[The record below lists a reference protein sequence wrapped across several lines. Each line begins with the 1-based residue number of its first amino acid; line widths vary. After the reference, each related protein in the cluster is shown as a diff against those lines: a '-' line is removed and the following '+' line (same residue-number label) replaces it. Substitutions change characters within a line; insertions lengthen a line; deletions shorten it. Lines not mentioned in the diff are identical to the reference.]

1 MSDSSPTAPDAKL
14 GKGKLLGLTPV
25 QWVILAIILGGAG
38 YLSFWGFGQIFG
50 KEEASASRQLFPVRR
65 GDIAETVS
73 TNGSVAY
80 ATRETL
86 TFGAPG
92 TVGNIAV
99 TEGQT
104 VAKDAVI
111 ATLDSG
117 TLSTLNRAIKEAE
130 LSARTAEE
138 KVSALQEPADAL
150 AMAQAEA
157 DLTTA
162 QNALKD
168 AEKATDVSLVRALA
182 DAEAVLSTA
191 REKVSDLQSP
201 ADTLVMAQADAD
213 LITAQNALKDAE
225 KATDVALVR
234 ALADA
239 DAALSAAQTKFDD
252 LSAPSA
258 AAIAVAVAEVTQAKA
273 AAKTAEENLASVSG
287 GVAMTR
293 ASDNLRTAQQSL
305 ANVQVDYSVASK
317 SRDDKVSTAKT
328 ALDDAQTKYRS
339 TFMAWTG
346 VRPDATQIAK
356 DPQELIASWGTTYDL
371 LIKNSAADSGPLI
384 DNPATPWNEQILY
397 LWTHLLP
404 VPVVG
409 ACSTPVASTMR
420 CMQGEIETTWK
431 AVATTST
438 AYDTAVSQQATLVN
452 AAKNAVTKA
461 EDALDAAKRTVDEL
475 SDATT
480 LQARNADVSVAR
492 SRLVVAQDK
501 LTTASKV
508 DTVALAAAKAQLDEI
523 KAKLATAKDFLARGA
538 EGRKTNIALA
548 KARIASAVD
557 KLADLRAVGKDTL
570 AIALAQAQLS
580 EAKARLNLTQDT
592 LAGATIRA
600 PFAGVVGAFSVDEGQ
615 SVGVNTAVVE
625 IVDRSVLVVN
635 AVVDEIDVLSIG
647 VNAAASITMDA
658 LSGRVLQG
666 TVSEIGEAANSQ
678 NGVVNYPIEVKI
690 TVPQG
695 LSLREGLSATASVTI
710 RSEQNALLVPV
721 QAVGGSFTRPTVILV
736 RGGKEQIT
744 EVQLGISD
752 ESWVAVLLG
761 IQDGDQVVIENST
774 TAVADTRLQRQGQLG
789 QGQLLGGST
798 GQGQN
803 QIFIAPG
810 GGQFGGQGAGGQRQQ
825 PGGGAPQPGGTQR
838 GGR

>member
-14 GKGKLLGLTPV
+14 AKGKLLGLTPV

-150 AMAQAEA
+150 
-157 DLTTA
+157 
-162 QNALKD
+162 
-168 AEKATDVSLVRALA
+168 
-182 DAEAVLSTA
+182 
-191 REKVSDLQSP
+191 
-201 ADTLVMAQADAD
+201 VMAQADAD

-273 AAKTAEENLASVSG
+273 AVKTAEDNLASVSG

-328 ALDDAQTKYRS
+328 SLDDAQTKYRS

-371 LIKNSAADSGPLI
+371 LIKNAAADSGPLI

-452 AAKNAVTKA
+452 AARNAVTKA

-580 EAKARLNLTQDT
+580 EANARLKLTQDT

-825 PGGGAPQPGGTQR
+825 PGGRAPQPGGTQR

>member
-138 KVSALQEPADAL
+138 KVS
-150 AMAQAEA
+150 
-157 DLTTA
+157 
-162 QNALKD
+162 
-168 AEKATDVSLVRALA
+168 
-182 DAEAVLSTA
+182 
-191 REKVSDLQSP
+191 DLQSP

-273 AAKTAEENLASVSG
+273 AVKTAEDNLASVSG

-328 ALDDAQTKYRS
+328 SLDDAQTKYRS

-371 LIKNSAADSGPLI
+371 LIKNAAADSGPLI

-452 AAKNAVTKA
+452 AARNAVTKA

-580 EAKARLNLTQDT
+580 EANARLKLTQDT

-825 PGGGAPQPGGTQR
+825 PGGRAPQPGGTQR

>member
-150 AMAQAEA
+150 
-157 DLTTA
+157 
-162 QNALKD
+162 
-168 AEKATDVSLVRALA
+168 
-182 DAEAVLSTA
+182 
-191 REKVSDLQSP
+191 
-201 ADTLVMAQADAD
+201 VMAQADAD

-273 AAKTAEENLASVSG
+273 AVKTAEDNLASVSG

-328 ALDDAQTKYRS
+328 SLDDAQTKYRS

-371 LIKNSAADSGPLI
+371 LIKNAAADSGPLI

-452 AAKNAVTKA
+452 AARNAVTKA

-580 EAKARLNLTQDT
+580 EANARLKLTQDT

-825 PGGGAPQPGGTQR
+825 PGGRAPQPGGTQR